1 MSRPDP
7 TVELKALTAMALDLT
22 RVDPD
27 REPGQRLR
35 RWHQELAEIIGDHA
49 EPVETNRDL
58 LRDAIRLTR
67 SRQQQLVTH

>member
-27 REPGQRLR
+27 RSPGDRLL
-35 RWHQELAEIIGDHA
+35 RWHRELAEVLGDTA
-49 EPVETNRDL
+49 EHVDTNRDL

-67 SRQQQLVTH
+67 SRRELVTH

>member
-22 RVDPD
+22 RADPD
-27 REPGQRLR
+27 RSPGDRLR
-35 RWHQELAEIIGDHA
+35 RWHRELAEVLGDTAH
-49 EPVETNRDL
+49 PIDTNRDL

-67 SRQQQLVTH
+67 SRQEFVTH

>member
-27 REPGQRLR
+27 RSPGDRLL
-35 RWHQELAEIIGDHA
+35 RWHRELAEVLGDTA
-49 EPVETNRDL
+49 ERVETNRDL

-67 SRQQQLVTH
+67 SRRELVAH

>member
-27 REPGQRLR
+27 RSPGERLM
-35 RWHQELAEIIGDHA
+35 RWHRELAEIIGDEA
-49 EPVETNRDL
+49 TPVQTNREL

-67 SRQQQLVTH
+67 TRQELLVAS

>member
-27 REPGQRLR
+27 RAPGQRLR
-35 RWHQELAEIIGDHA
+35 RWHRELAEVLGEHP
-49 EPVETNRDL
+49 EHVETNRDL

-67 SRQQQLVTH
+67 KRQDLVEV